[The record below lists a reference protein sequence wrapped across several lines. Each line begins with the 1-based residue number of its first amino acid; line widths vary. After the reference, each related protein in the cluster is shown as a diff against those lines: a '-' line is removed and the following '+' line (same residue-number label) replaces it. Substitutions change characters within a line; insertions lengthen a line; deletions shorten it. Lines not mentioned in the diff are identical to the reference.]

1 MKRIILALLCAAS
14 LALPFAGAAAAE
26 EKPPRVNMAEIVLKP
41 ECREAF
47 LASVREEMRE
57 SLRVEPGVLALY
69 MVADK
74 NDENKLTFFEI
85 YADDE
90 AYAQHR
96 ETPHFKKYIETTKD
110 MAVSKKVIQVVPLE
124 MPVITVE
131 STKLTK

>member
-1 MKRIILALLCAAS
+1 MKNIILALLCAAA
-14 LALPFAGAAAAE
+14 LALPFAGTVLAE
-26 EKPPRVNMAEIVLKP
+26 EKAPRVNMAEIVLKP

-47 LASVREEMRE
+47 LAAVREEMRE

-69 MVADK
+69 MVADE

-90 AYAQHR
+90 AYAKHR

-110 MAVSKKVIQVVPLE
+110 MAVSKKVVSVTPLE
-124 MPVITVE
+124 LCDRLGAQPV
-131 STKLTK
+131 K

>member
-1 MKRIILALLCAAS
+1 MKKTILALLCAAA

-26 EKPPRVNMAEIVLKP
+26 KAPRVNMAEIVVKP

-57 SLRVEPGVLALY
+57 SLRVEPGVVALY

-74 NDENKLTFFEI
+74 NDENRLLFFEI

-90 AYAQHR
+90 AYQKHR
-96 ETPHFKKYIETTKD
+96 DTPHFKKYIETTKD
-110 MAVSKKVIQVVPLE
+110 MAVSKEVIQTAPLE
-124 MPVITVE
+124 LCDRLASAPA
-131 STKLTK
+131 K